1 MKNQVIS
8 KSRILLVAV
17 SLFAIVFISNSCSKS
32 STYNMP
38 TTAGTGSKGSSGPG
52 ANEVWIQGMAFDPAT
67 ITVTTGT
74 TVLWT
79 NKDAIGH
86 TVTSD
91 SGLFD
96 SGTAVNT
103 NGTFSYMFATAGT
116 FTYHCKIHPMM
127 TGTVIVKTP
136 TTGY

>member
-1 MKNQVIS
+1 MKKSVLS
-8 KSRILLVAV
+8 TSRILLVAV
-17 SLFAIVFISNSCSKS
+17 VLSAIVFIPTGCSKS
-32 STYNMP
+32 STYNTP
-38 TTAGTGSKGSSGPG
+38 SSSGTGSKGSSGPG

-67 ITVTTGT
+67 ITITTGT
-74 TVLWT
+74 SILWT
-79 NKDAIGH
+79 NQDAIGH

-96 SGTAVNT
+96 SGTVNT

>member
-1 MKNQVIS
+1 MKNPVLS

-17 SLFAIVFISNSCSKS
+17 FLSAIVFISNSCSKS

-38 TTAGTGSKGSSGPG
+38 ASSNTGSKGSSGPG

-74 TVLWT
+74 TIVWT

-96 SGTAVNT
+96 SGTVNT

-116 FTYHCKIHPMM
+116 FTYHCKIHAMM
-127 TGTVIVKTP
+127 TATVIVKTP
-136 TTGY
+136 STGY

>member
-1 MKNQVIS
+1 MKNPVLS

-17 SLFAIVFISNSCSKS
+17 FLSAIVFISNSCSKS

-38 TTAGTGSKGSSGPG
+38 TTSNTGSKGTSGPG
-52 ANEVWIQGMAFDPAT
+52 ADEVWIQGMAFDPAT

-79 NKDAIGH
+79 NKDAVGH

-96 SGTAVNT
+96 SGTVNT
-103 NGTFSYMFATAGT
+103 NGTFSYMFSTAGT
-116 FTYHCKIHPMM
+116 FTYHCKVHPMM
-127 TGTVIVKTP
+127 TATVIVKTP

>member
-52 ANEVWIQGMAFDPAT
+52 ADEVWIQGMAFDPAT

-136 TTGY
+136 TTGN